1 MQVDTKVTEMEIVY
15 SHLFQL
21 FVILDLLAMDQ
32 EIVFLQLLKQHQLV
46 QVNITQMEKETVYQ
60 I

>member
-1 MQVDTKVTEMEIVY
+1 MTETEIVY
-15 SHLFQL
+15 SQLFLL

-32 EIVFLQLLKQHQLV
+32 EIAFLQLLKQHQLV
-46 QVNITQMEKETVYQ
+46 QVNITQMEKETVFQ

>member
-1 MQVDTKVTEMEIVY
+1 VQVDTKVTEMEIVY

-32 EIVFLQLLKQHQLV
+32 EIAFLQLLKQHQLV
-46 QVNITQMEKETVYQ
+46 QVNITQMVKETVYQ

>member
-1 MQVDTKVTEMEIVY
+1 VQVDTKVTEMEIVY

>member
-1 MQVDTKVTEMEIVY
+1 VQVDTKVTEMEIVY

-32 EIVFLQLLKQHQLV
+32 EIAFLQLLKQHQLV